1 MVIVETP
8 LFEITTKSK
17 TYFAYDEFEK
27 AEILKQLGNTRYTL
41 QRSKGLGENTP
52 AMMSETTMH
61 PATRR
66 LVAVTPT
73 DAAATARMFDTLLG
87 DDLPARKAF
96 IALHGKEYVKDADLE

>member
-1 MVIVETP
+1 MYLP
-8 LFEITTKSK
+8 GKSGSFFLFQLLPIYNSLSSIG
-17 TYFAYDEFEK
+17 DEKIES
-27 AEILKQLGNTRYTL
+27 IL
-41 QRSKGLGENTP
+41 RSKGLGENTP